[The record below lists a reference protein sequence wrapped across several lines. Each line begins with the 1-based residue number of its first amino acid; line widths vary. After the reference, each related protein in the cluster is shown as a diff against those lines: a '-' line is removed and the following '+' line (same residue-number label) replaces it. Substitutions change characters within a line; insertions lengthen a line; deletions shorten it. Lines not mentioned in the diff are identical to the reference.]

1 MENISC
7 SRNFIHQQELSS
19 CNRKFLFVTGILFDF
34 FFLWQELDPAI
45 DYTLHTTGNIS
56 CDRYSSPGT
65 FIIQIKFPS
74 YICLFFNRKFLSVT
88 GMVGSFL
95 MHHES
100 FTTTTTTGIFSCQRE
115 LYSFLFQEYFHTE
128 RLSVCNRKLL
138 LLMVLY
144 PVIFWISSKIFVPFP
159 VILKS
164 ICHKLKMRHL
174 RADFGV
180 NFLWALPYFLREIPV
195 LPRGK

>member
-1 MENISC
+1 MNLLLQQLQPEYSPAKEN
-7 SRNFIHQQELSS
+7 FLQQ
-19 CNRKFLFVTGILFDF
+19 
-34 FFLWQELDPAI
+34 
-45 DYTLHTTGNIS
+45 
-56 CDRYSSPGT
+56 
-65 FIIQIKFPS
+65 
-74 YICLFFNRKFLSVT
+74 
-88 GMVGSFL
+88 
-95 MHHES
+95 
-100 FTTTTTTGIFSCQRE
+100 E

-144 PVIFWISSKIFVPFP
+144 PVIFWISSKLFVPFP

-180 NFLWALPYFLREIPV
+180 NFL
-195 LPRGK
+195 